1 MLKLRMLM
9 GSLLENWQSTIN
21 TSPAHGKKKMLQYIP
36 VTGKFE
42 VMVYNTCFLQQ
53 TSFLVIWF
61 DCLEKKVCLQWQK
74 VLCILETF
82 MKMVRQRMILY
93 TEHSNIIERVTCVYL

>member
-1 MLKLRMLM
+1 
-9 GSLLENWQSTIN
+9 
-21 TSPAHGKKKMLQYIP
+21 MLQYIP

-61 DCLEKKVCLQWQK
+61 DCLEKKSFF
-74 VLCILETF
+74 E
-82 MKMVRQRMILY
+82 M
-93 TEHSNIIERVTCVYL
+93 TESVMYFRNIYENGEAKDDFVYWT

>member
-1 MLKLRMLM
+1 MFKLRMLM
-9 GSLLENWQSTIN
+9 GSLLENRQSTIN

-61 DCLEKKVCLQWQK
+61 DCLEKKG
-74 VLCILETF
+74 F
-82 MKMVRQRMILY
+82 FAM
-93 TEHSNIIERVTCVYL
+93 TESVMYFRNIYENGEAKDDFVY

>member
-1 MLKLRMLM
+1 MLM
-9 GSLLENWQSTIN
+9 GSLLENRQSTIN

-61 DCLEKKVCLQWQK
+61 DCLEKKSFF
-74 VLCILETF
+74 E
-82 MKMVRQRMILY
+82 M
-93 TEHSNIIERVTCVYL
+93 TESVMYFRNIYENGEAKDDFVYWT

>member
-1 MLKLRMLM
+1 MFMLM
-9 GSLLENWQSTIN
+9 GSLLENRQSTIN

-42 VMVYNTCFLQQ
+42 VMVYNTRFLQQ

-61 DCLEKKVCLQWQK
+61 DCLEKKVCLQ
-74 VLCILETF
+74 
-82 MKMVRQRMILY
+82 
-93 TEHSNIIERVTCVYL
+93 

>member
-1 MLKLRMLM
+1 
-9 GSLLENWQSTIN
+9 
-21 TSPAHGKKKMLQYIP
+21 MLQYIP

-61 DCLEKKVCLQWQK
+61 DCLEKTSL
-74 VLCILETF
+74 F
-82 MKMVRQRMILY
+82 AM
-93 TEHSNIIERVTCVYL
+93 TESVMYFRNIYENGEAKDDFVYWT

>member
-1 MLKLRMLM
+1 
-9 GSLLENWQSTIN
+9 
-21 TSPAHGKKKMLQYIP
+21 MLQYIP

-61 DCLEKKVCLQWQK
+61 DCLEKKSFF
-74 VLCILETF
+74 E
-82 MKMVRQRMILY
+82 M
-93 TEHSNIIERVTCVYL
+93 TESVMYFRNIYENGEAKDDFVY

>member
-1 MLKLRMLM
+1 
-9 GSLLENWQSTIN
+9 
-21 TSPAHGKKKMLQYIP
+21 MLQYIP

-61 DCLEKKVCLQWQK
+61 DCLEKKVCF
-74 VLCILETF
+74 T
-82 MKMVRQRMILY
+82 M
-93 TEHSNIIERVTCVYL
+93 TESVMYFRNIYENGEAKDDFVY

>member
-1 MLKLRMLM
+1 MLM
-9 GSLLENWQSTIN
+9 GSLLENRQSTIN

-61 DCLEKKVCLQWQK
+61 DCLEKKSFFE
-74 VLCILETF
+74 I
-82 MKMVRQRMILY
+82 
-93 TEHSNIIERVTCVYL
+93 TESVMYFRNIYENGEAKDDFVYWT

>member
-1 MLKLRMLM
+1 MFKLRMLM
-9 GSLLENWQSTIN
+9 GSLLENRQSTIN

-42 VMVYNTCFLQQ
+42 VMVYNTCFLQH

-61 DCLEKKVCLQWQK
+61 DCLEKKRFFCNDRKCYV
-74 VLCILETF
+74 F
-82 MKMVRQRMILY
+82 
-93 TEHSNIIERVTCVYL
+93 